1 MNKLFSFSLFCKSLL
16 GLSFIDS
23 ESLVTYVEDSP
34 RAGPDISVWN
44 GSLRFF
50 GQMLENIFFCIS
62 SIDFAITLLTLLTLL
77 AVLSLLTLLYKPRSK
92 KGDWSG
98 IGWTGYPLDYYDY

>member
-16 GLSFIDS
+16 GLRFIDS
-23 ESLVTYVEDSP
+23 ESLVTYVEDGP
-34 RAGPDISVWN
+34 RTGPDISVWN

-50 GQMLENIFFCIS
+50 SQILENIFFLS

-77 AVLSLLTLLYKPRSK
+77 TLSLLILLLKPRSK

-98 IGWTGYPLDYYDY
+98 IVWTGYSLDHYDC